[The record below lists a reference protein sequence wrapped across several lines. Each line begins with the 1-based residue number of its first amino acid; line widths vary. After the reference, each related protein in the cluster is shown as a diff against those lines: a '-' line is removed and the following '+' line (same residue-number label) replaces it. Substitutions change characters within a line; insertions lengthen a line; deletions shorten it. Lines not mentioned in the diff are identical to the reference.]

1 MKTINHE
8 TTLFLHV
15 DGLVK
20 ERCNSI
26 ANALDGVVFLARTHR
41 CVRCPLYIGTSPCIV
56 WINPILLIS
65 QAANPVNLLIHILH
79 QLSLNE
85 PLTLLT
91 SRGNLDQYI
100 IFIWFRMILPN
111 IPWTSFCKDIIL
123 WKLWCWK
130 PTKQSGPIFY
140 LWLNEVLANERRLYM
155 CHIFSHW
162 LRPWSAIHRQQAK
175 ISLVTD
181 VGTRESTRK
190 IWVVNIWLSHVFFVK
205 LREL

>member
-1 MKTINHE
+1 
-8 TTLFLHV
+8 
-15 DGLVK
+15 
-20 ERCNSI
+20 
-26 ANALDGVVFLARTHR
+26 
-41 CVRCPLYIGTSPCIV
+41 
-56 WINPILLIS
+56 
-65 QAANPVNLLIHILH
+65 
-79 QLSLNE
+79 
-85 PLTLLT
+85 
-91 SRGNLDQYI
+91 
-100 IFIWFRMILPN
+100 MILPN

-162 LRPWSAIHRQQAK
+162 LRPWSAIHKQQAK

-190 IWVVNIWLSHVFFVK
+190 IWVVNIWLSHVFLWNWENYNIPDVIIISNNTECVWVRSPNCDCLVTWFCYQLIAKPGNKTATVSWPDPSAK
-205 LREL
+205 IFTRFSSILLVYCGSVSSS